1 MTQDLSAL
9 YDYRVS
15 NSVVTVMKPNNYQC
29 ATQIVSWHKK
39 GFNGQHITAEKRV
52 NGEWIDN
59 PKAFELAKAQEA
71 KNGSS
76 KPDQEV
82 EIEKVSIKSA
92 TNKLSRVAKV
102 VGSADTISHAHIEQL
117 RQAYIDFEDSL
128 RGTEYYDGETSEE
141 SEESYA

>member
-52 NGEWIDN
+52 NGEWTSN
-59 PKAFELAKAQEA
+59 PAAFELAAKQEE
-71 KNGSS
+71 KNGTQ
-76 KPDQEV
+76 KGTEV
-82 EIEKVSIKSA
+82 EITKVSLKTA
-92 TNKLSRVAKV
+92 ANKLARIASLIGR
-102 VGSADTISHAHIEQL
+102 ADTMTEDHISQL
-117 RQAYIDFEDSL
+117 EAAYSELQNMFD
-128 RGTEYYDGETSEE
+128 TSEE